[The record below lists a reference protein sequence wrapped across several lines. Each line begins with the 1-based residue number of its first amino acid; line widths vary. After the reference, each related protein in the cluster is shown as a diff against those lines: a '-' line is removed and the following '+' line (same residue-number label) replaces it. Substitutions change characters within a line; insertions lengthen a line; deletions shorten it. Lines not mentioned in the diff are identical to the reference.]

1 MHTRT
6 IQGHPLSYRDEGQ
19 GPVVLLFHAF
29 PLHSGAFARQVAALS
44 HRYRFLLP
52 DAPGLGQG
60 ALPHGPTEMASL
72 ARDALALLDELR
84 IDSVVVGGVSMG
96 GYASMALLREDP
108 GRVRGLVLVDTQATA
123 DDEAGRARREASA
136 QQALQEGPEALVRTM
151 LPRLV
156 AAGADSDVGREVAE
170 LIRAASPD
178 GLAACQR
185 GMALRPD
192 SKDILARYAGPAL
205 VVVGEHDALTPLD
218 KARQMADLISGARLE
233 VIPGAAHLPNQEQ
246 PEAFNTV
253 LERFLAGL

>member
-6 IQGHPLSYRDEGQ
+6 LQGQALAYRDEGQ

-44 HRYRFLLP
+44 GRYRFLLP

-60 ALPHGPTEMASL
+60 APPSGPTEMAHL
-72 ARDALALLDELR
+72 AQRALALLDDLK

-96 GYASMALLREDP
+96 GYAAMALLREDP
-108 GRVRGLVLVDTQATA
+108 GRVRGLVLVDTQASA

-136 QQALQEGPEALVRTM
+136 QQALHEGPEAFVHTM

-156 AAGADSDVGREVAE
+156 AQGADSDVGREVAG
-170 LIRAASPD
+170 LIRAATPE
-178 GLAACQR
+178 GLAAAQR

-205 VVVGEHDALTPLD
+205 VVVGEHDALTPVD
-218 KARQMADLISGARLE
+218 KARQMVDLVSGAQLE
-233 VIPGAAHLPNQEQ
+233 VIPGAAHLPNLEQ
-246 PEAFNTV
+246 PEAFNAV
-253 LERFLAGL
+253 LGRFLDGL